1 MLLGISFLEYRTT
14 DATLFALRND
24 FYALLATNR
33 AKHIL
38 NRLCLAPVVTE
49 FIVKVLR
56 KIEKSSN
63 FESLPFLY

>member
-1 MLLGISFLEYRTT
+1 MLLGIFFLEYITK

-24 FYALLATNR
+24 FYALLATNK

-38 NRLCLAPVVTE
+38 NRLFRAPLVTQ

-56 KIEKSSN
+56 KIKKSSN
-63 FESLPFLY
+63 FENLPFFY